1 MKKRILIITLVASM
15 VFTFAGCNNKKSDV
29 HEVNKDVTNLAKD
42 YAQQI
47 DESKQE
53 IEALDEASG
62 ITKLTVC
69 YINLLNVDIGMI
81 CMIDPVTM
89 QQINVDALP
98 AEQLISTEVNVPT
111 ENKEIKWAIYNK
123 NGELYSESTTD
134 VSNAKSSVW
143 IILKGDKTIDGIDTL
158 FDPTEEEVKEAIKQ

>member
-1 MKKRILIITLVASM
+1 MKKRTIIITLILAV
-15 VFTFAGCNNKKSDV
+15 VFSLTGCNNKKSDV
-29 HEVNKDVTNLAKD
+29 HDVNKDVTNLAKD
-42 YAQQI
+42 YAEQI

-62 ITKLTVC
+62 VTKLTVC
-69 YINLLNVDIGMI
+69 YINLLSADIGMI

-98 AEQLISTEVNVPT
+98 SGQLISTDIKVPT

-134 VSNAKSSVW
+134 ASSAKNSVW
-143 IILKGDKTIDGIDTL
+143 IILKGDKKLDGIDTL
-158 FDPTEEEVKEAIKQ
+158 FDPTEEEVQESIK

>member
-1 MKKRILIITLVASM
+1 MKKRTIIIALVASI
-15 VFTFAGCNNKKSDV
+15 VLTFTGCSNKENKV
-29 HEVNKDVTNLAKD
+29 HEVNKKITNTPEAEQKDEPQQEAESLDESSEVTN
-42 YAQQI
+42 
-47 DESKQE
+47 
-53 IEALDEASG
+53 
-62 ITKLTVC
+62 LTVC

-98 AEQLISTEVNVPT
+98 AGELITTDVKVPV

-134 VSNAKSSVW
+134 ASSANNFVC
-143 IILKGDKTIDGIDTL
+143 IILRGDEKVDGIDTL
-158 FDPTEEEVKEAIKQ
+158 LDPTDEDIEKAMQ